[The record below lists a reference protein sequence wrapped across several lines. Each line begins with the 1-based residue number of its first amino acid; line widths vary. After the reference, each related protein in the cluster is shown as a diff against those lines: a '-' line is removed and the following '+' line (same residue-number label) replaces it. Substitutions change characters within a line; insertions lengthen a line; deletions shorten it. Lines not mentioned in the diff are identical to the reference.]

1 MLYNIYRTI
10 VKATMMKGACKGAQ
24 LWHSSEKTI
33 QYYTVFTEQFESNYD
48 GRLQARRVG
57 RLLMAV
63 AKVGSH
69 ASTSAAAGA
78 PTIIQPSSAFD
89 RDQHRDQDQD
99 KYQNHIVLQ
108 MRWQS
113 QSP

>member
-1 MLYNIYRTI
+1 
-10 VKATMMKGACKGAQ
+10 MKI
-24 LWHSSEKTI
+24 HTI
-33 QYYTVFTEQFESNYD
+33 QYLQNYFESNYD

-78 PTIIQPSSAFD
+78 PTIIQPSSAFNQ
-89 RDQHRDQDQD
+89 DQHRDQDQD
-99 KYQNHIVLQ
+99 QAHD
-108 MRWQS
+108 
-113 QSP
+113 

>member
-1 MLYNIYRTI
+1 
-10 VKATMMKGACKGAQ
+10 MKGACKGAQ

-33 QYYTVFTEQFESNYD
+33 PCFTVFPEQFESNYD

-78 PTIIQPSSAFD
+78 PTINQPSSAFD
-89 RDQHRDQDQD
+89 QDQHWDQDQD
-99 KYQNHIVLQ
+99 QDQAHD
-108 MRWQS
+108 
-113 QSP
+113 

>member
-1 MLYNIYRTI
+1 
-10 VKATMMKGACKGAQ
+10 MMKGACKGLK
-24 LWHSSEKTI
+24 LWLCSENTI
-33 QYYTVFTEQFESNYD
+33 QYLENYFESNYD

-78 PTIIQPSSAFD
+78 PTITRPSSAFD
-89 RDQHRDQDQD
+89 QDQHQDQDQD
-99 KYQNHIVLQ
+99 QDHDHD
-108 MRWQS
+108 
-113 QSP
+113 